1 MPIQEY
7 VVREQDGLWE
17 VRLGGQLLSGQS
29 TQREALNVAEALGH
43 AASLRGKRWKILVGD
58 HDETVLEFPLK
69 ARGRRPLFRA

>member
-1 MPIQEY
+1 MPVQEY

-43 AASLRGKRWKILVGD
+43 AASLRGERWKILVAD
-58 HDETVLEFPLK
+58 HDETVIEFPFRTL
-69 ARGRRPLFRA
+69 GRRPLFGA